1 MSCPNS
7 TSPIDINMSSI
18 SGKCDLKCD
27 YSFKYQPSS
36 CSVTN
41 RGDYLSFSYDNTS
54 SPPVLYNMNKYDV
67 QEVRLYTP
75 SLHSYANTKTDA
87 ELIII
92 HNSTSGSKPLLVC
105 IPVKSSNSTSISAQ
119 LFSQIIKTVSK
130 SAPTNGSSTS
140 VNTKLYN
147 LSSLVPRKPY
157 YSYSATEPYQP
168 CMTQV
173 DLVVYDPLNANLDI
187 GSDILNVLK
196 QVISSNV
203 YDVKKGTA
211 KLFFNEQGPSRFG
224 SGNDEIYID
233 CQPVGISEEEVVT
246 IEDFGSTQTDLK
258 SILSNPLVQLVLG
271 SAIFIILLLLLQFII
286 GLLSKKSSSANLSF
300 TPFNIPKNIYAKSS

>member
-1 MSCPNS
+1 
-7 TSPIDINMSSI
+7 MSSI

-54 SPPVLYNMNKYDV
+54 NPPVLYNMNKYDV
-67 QEVRLYTP
+67 KEVRLYTP
-75 SLHSYANTKTDA
+75 SIHSYANTKTDA

-119 LFSQIIKTVSK
+119 LFSQVITTVSK

-147 LSSLVPRKPY
+147 LSSLVPKKPY
-157 YSYSATEPYQP
+157 YSYTASEPYQP

-173 DLVVYDPLNANLDI
+173 DLIVYDPLNANLDI
-187 GSDILNVLK
+187 GSDILNILK
-196 QVISSNV
+196 QVISNNS
-203 YDVKKGTA
+203 YDVKKGTS
-211 KLFFNEQGPSRFG
+211 KLFYNEQGPSRFG

-233 CQPVGISEEEVVT
+233 CQPVGVSEEEVVT
-246 IEDFGSTQTDLK
+246 IEDFGSSQTDLK
-258 SILSNPLVQLVLG
+258 TMMANPLVQLVLG
-271 SAIFIILLLLLQFII
+271 SAIFIILLLLLQFIF
-286 GLLSKKSSSANLSF
+286 GLISKKTSLSSLN
-300 TPFNIPKNIYAKSS
+300 FNIGKNIYSKTT